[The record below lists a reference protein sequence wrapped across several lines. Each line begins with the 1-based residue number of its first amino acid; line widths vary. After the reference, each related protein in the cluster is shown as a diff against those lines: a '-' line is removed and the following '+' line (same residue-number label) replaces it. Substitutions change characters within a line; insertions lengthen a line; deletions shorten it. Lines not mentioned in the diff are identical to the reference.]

1 MRQYLGALVGLI
13 VGGIGAFMF
22 SQSLPPEEGSTEEQ
36 LEKTSHELERAQLEI
51 AALRAEGKTGRPG
64 RTTADGMRS
73 IAEDIKAG
81 RLVDVDDVFKT
92 AKPWM
97 RNLAPVFD
105 RMRVRDQKKYFDTIA
120 GEWAREYGLNR
131 SQQNALEQWLDK
143 RAEENSAA
151 FSAVINDD
159 SSGLED
165 MIRATRNFENR
176 LDGFDDFMGGMLE
189 GDTLAQFEKDRM
201 LERVERVQNEAD
213 RKMHRLDRIVGLD
226 EPQKDE
232 VFSLMAR
239 SSGAFD
245 PSMQFEGLESE
256 GAPLTAGQA
265 RDEAL
270 IGVMRPDQALAYEAH
285 RQEQIAEAEEELRE
299 VGLKLPANWDL
310 LDEDDF

>member
-1 MRQYLGALVGLI
+1 MRQYLGLAIGLI

-22 SQSLPPEEGSTEEQ
+22 SQSLPPEEGSTEER
-36 LEKTSHELERAQLEI
+36 LEKTAHELDKAQLEI

-131 SQQNALEQWLDK
+131 SEQNALEDWLGA

-151 FSAVINDD
+151 FSAVIDDD

-165 MIRATRNFENR
+165 MIRATRDFENGSTVSTN
-176 LDGFDDFMGGMLE
+176 LSGGCWR
-189 GDTLAQFEKDRM
+189 AKPWPSSRM
-201 LERVERVQNEAD
+201 TGC
-213 RKMHRLDRIVGLD
+213 K
-226 EPQKDE
+226 
-232 VFSLMAR
+232 
-239 SSGAFD
+239 SG
-245 PSMQFEGLESE
+245 
-256 GAPLTAGQA
+256 
-265 RDEAL
+265 
-270 IGVMRPDQALAYEAH
+270 
-285 RQEQIAEAEEELRE
+285 
-299 VGLKLPANWDL
+299 
-310 LDEDDF
+310 